1 MKFPRKF
8 YLHCR
13 FPRQSKKAAP
23 APLRKHINFQPTPL
37 PPLPSSSF
45 RISIQIPPSKTEGR
59 GERERTEESNLG
71 HKIFSARQK
80 KKLFCGERK
89 RWVLSRGD
97 YRRRRRKSDAFFVA
111 SAFPPPL
118 EKRPIAAAK
127 DSEKGG
133 KEEDGFFK
141 ARFLHFRLFKRKNF
155 PNGKTKFLTFPSFF
169 RKWPLEFS
177 LM

>member
-37 PPLPSSSF
+37 PPPPSSF

-80 KKLFCGERK
+80 KKTFLWGEEALSLEQRRLQTTTTKIRCIFRRLCFSSSSREKTHSSSQGLRERRK
-89 RWVLSRGD
+89 RRGWVLQG
-97 YRRRRRKSDAFFVA
+97 AFT
-111 SAFPPPL
+111 AFPPL
-118 EKRPIAAAK
+118 
-127 DSEKGG
+127 
-133 KEEDGFFK
+133 
-141 ARFLHFRLFKRKNF
+141 
-155 PNGKTKFLTFPSFF
+155 
-169 RKWPLEFS
+169 
-177 LM
+177 